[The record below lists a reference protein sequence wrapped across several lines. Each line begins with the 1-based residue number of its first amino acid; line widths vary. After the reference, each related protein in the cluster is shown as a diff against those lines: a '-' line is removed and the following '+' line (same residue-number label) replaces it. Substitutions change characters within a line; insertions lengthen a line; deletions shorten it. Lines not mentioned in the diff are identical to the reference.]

1 MSYGVAK
8 SACLALVAGG
18 LLAGCATTIDTR
30 PVTRYYE
37 PRPVVSER
45 AVVVPE
51 RVVTVPDTSY
61 RTYVYREPVV
71 TYTPSTVDNGTV
83 VYRESRVVAPAVT
96 YYSAPTVVEQT
107 MPTWIS
113 KDHGQ

>member
-1 MSYGVAK
+1 MTYRVAK

-37 PRPVVSER
+37 PPPVVSER

-51 RVVTVPDTSY
+51 RVVTIPDTSY
-61 RTYVYREPVV
+61 RSYVYREPAV
-71 TYTPSTVDNGTV
+71 TYAVPSTVDNGAV
-83 VYRESRVVAPAVT
+83 VYRESRVVTPTVT
-96 YYSAPTVVEQT
+96 YYSPPMIEQT
-107 MPTWIS
+107 TQSCLIRD
-113 KDHGQ
+113 KCQ

>member
-1 MSYGVAK
+1 MTYRVAK

-51 RVVTVPDTSY
+51 RVVTIPDTSY
-61 RTYVYREPVV
+61 RSYVYREPAV
-71 TYTPSTVDNGTV
+71 TYAVPSTVDNGAV
-83 VYRESRVVAPAVT
+83 VYRESRVVTPTVT
-96 YYSAPTVVEQT
+96 YYSPPMIEQT
-107 MPTWIS
+107 TPSWLMRD
-113 KDHGQ
+113 KGQ

>member
-1 MSYGVAK
+1 MTYRVAK
-8 SACLALVAGG
+8 SACMALVAGG

-30 PVTRYYE
+30 PVARYYE
-37 PRPVVSER
+37 PHPAVTER

-51 RVVTVPDTSY
+51 RVVTVPDTGY

-71 TYTPSTVDNGTV
+71 TYAPSTMDNGAV
-83 VYRESRVVAPAVT
+83 VYRESRVVTPTVT
-96 YYSAPTVVEQT
+96 YYSAPVIDQS
-107 MPTWIS
+107 MPSWLS